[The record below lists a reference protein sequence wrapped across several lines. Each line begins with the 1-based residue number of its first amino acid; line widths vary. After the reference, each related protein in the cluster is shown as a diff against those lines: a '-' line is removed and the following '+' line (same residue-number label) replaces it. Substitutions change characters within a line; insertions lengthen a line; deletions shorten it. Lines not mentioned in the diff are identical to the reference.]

1 VGRLSALQ
9 PCGQPT
15 RNVPQPRSPAYPP
28 AWVTGNRR
36 RWRRLPR
43 ISGPCQGCRRAEGK
57 LVPVDN
63 RGGHCVEPF
72 QPSGITTETGLSG
85 QWLRRG
91 SEGASVGRGPF
102 TQRELVTVSGIRL
115 DNAKRAGPP
124 IAFLYRTLEPP
135 NVRTVLVSYRE
146 ASTGKVGRRN
156 GAAPGE
162 VSFSTNV
169 LHYSPH
175 RPHHGP
181 EIPGFR

>member
-1 VGRLSALQ
+1 MRAADSQCPSAK
-9 PCGQPT
+9 
-15 RNVPQPRSPAYPP
+15 
-28 AWVTGNRR
+28 VT
-36 RWRRLPR
+36 RLPSCMGHGKPPTLEEATPNLWAVSR
-43 ISGPCQGCRRAEGK
+43 VSPSGCVAERRGSWCRWITG
-57 LVPVDN
+57 
-63 RGGHCVEPF
+63 GGHCVEPF

-115 DNAKRAGPP
+115 DNTKRAGPP